1 MICLVFFVNRKIK
14 VNFSKSVV
22 ILLLFTCELSCAL
35 HVLSLRLLVWSAGQQ
50 LAIQYKVRLEFRVA
64 SKSTHVANQSACC
77 HLVYWSG
84 PVNNSPILQKCPCN
98 SISWLSNIIIFQTS
112 RVQRPRGSS
121 PQVCVVMNGHLVK
134 PSRPSSSFGRRL
146 RIIDLKHNLI
156 RILSHLFCHLINK
169 FVFTVLPSSHGGS
182 KKHFNIATAS
192 WVQTNDR
199 LNMFQIVDFGFG
211 PLTTTRI
218 NCKYQ
223 RIINRDWSV

>member
-1 MICLVFFVNRKIK
+1 MLVIFFIWFAYICIDFNWIWHIYFYVVFDLHYDLFSFFVNRKIK

-98 SISWLSNIIIFQTS
+98 SISWLSNLIIFLTTFTLWYS
-112 RVQRPRGSS
+112 RLIYIR
-121 PQVCVVMNGHLVK
+121 L
-134 PSRPSSSFGRRL
+134 FRRL
-146 RIIDLKHNLI
+146 FFDQN
-156 RILSHLFCHLINK
+156 
-169 FVFTVLPSSHGGS
+169 
-182 KKHFNIATAS
+182 
-192 WVQTNDR
+192 
-199 LNMFQIVDFGFG
+199 
-211 PLTTTRI
+211 
-218 NCKYQ
+218 
-223 RIINRDWSV
+223 